1 MAAGGPAATMAV
13 ARRDDFA
20 ETAMLKRLMAIAL
33 AGLATPPAA
42 PRVFR
47 LDNND
52 PPPGAKRFMCGLDG
66 VKLAE
71 GSPRATVTIIRTGTF
86 SDPRYGTFEITRD
99 MLLSMVRN
107 FDSHAY
113 GQDIFID
120 VAHAPNDGAAAK
132 ILSLKVDGNRL
143 RADVEFTPYGVAAV
157 KDRGFV
163 YLSAEF
169 VDNFVDNETKQP
181 HGPTLL
187 GAGLTT
193 RPVIKRMD
201 PVTLAEGT
209 ANTPVFLHPELIRQL
224 SESLEQTT
232 MNWLETLR
240 ANLRAM
246 KLSEETIKS
255 ICAAYEAAAKN
266 LGEDAEAH
274 KGLVDQLTA
283 TGKTLAEA
291 GHNGPV
297 TLNITAP
304 AGKMLSEADI
314 TKLLDER
321 EAARVAAATKLATD
335 KAAKVKLFSDA
346 IAAAAGLS
354 EDTRK
359 TLGENVDGLITGDMT
374 DAQVT
379 ALAANQI
386 ALGNQI
392 EASRKLAEQGFPI
405 RSGVTHITVDDGNAI
420 RKLSEDVRKGLQQ
433 TNEAFNGKLVFA
445 EPDKQSPFVKR
456 MLAEFDREHA
466 QQLHQEAKM
475 LAGGPVNTGD
485 MNIPA
490 SVQRAVI
497 EQVYQR
503 LDVLQLVNAAVDPT
517 TGPTHSVP
525 YETRDTSAVRNGG
538 IVYEGQPIHRAG
550 IAQAMDYAYIEP
562 RKLAMELTNEAAY
575 FSRNSSIINFDA
587 WARNIVSNAQVM
599 RELVAAAIANRM
611 LRDSD
616 SFSVVDVAAGTAVTA
631 YSGATNGY
639 KVANFPVVR
648 PYQARDLKG
657 NAVGSAEQP
666 VSIKDGATALVEF
679 DGSGTQSAGKYYRW
693 LSYNLGTFQIVDQT
707 GAPSAPAGTV
717 TAGYSYTTNVLKVD
731 TDIAAGSTYE
741 KQMNKLLQAVGA
753 RKATMSQQRYVQPDF
768 FLASDVLTNM
778 ITDAEQFTEA
788 NSRADSSI
796 TAQGTLQPVKGIP
809 GWATDAPG
817 IDLGDERMLLGQR
830 ANFFYTIAKT
840 FQTGVPYELF
850 DSNGLALGKKG
861 AYGEEYSSLHIPK
874 PLRGRFTSILAYSFT
889 NARGT

>member
-1 MAAGGPAATMAV
+1 MMRRVRHFKLDEAGSHA
-13 ARRDDFA
+13 
-20 ETAMLKRLMAIAL
+20 
-33 AGLATPPAA
+33 
-42 PRVFR
+42 
-47 LDNND
+47 
-52 PPPGAKRFMCGLDG
+52 GAKRYLCDLTG
-66 VKLAE
+66 VKLSE
-71 GSPRATVTIIRTGTF
+71 GTPRAEVTIIRTGTF

-107 FDSHAY
+107 FEAGTY
-113 GQDIFID
+113 GQDIFLD
-120 VAHAPNDGAAAK
+120 VAHEPSKGAAAK

-143 RADVEFTPYGVAAV
+143 RAEAEFTPYGVEAV
-157 KDRGFV
+157 KNRGFK

-169 VDNFVDNETKQP
+169 VDDFADNETGNH

-209 ANTPVFLHPELIRQL
+209 DTTPVFLHPALIRQL
-224 SESLEQTT
+224 SESLEQIT

-240 ANLRAM
+240 ANLRAL
-246 KLSEETIKS
+246 KLSEDTIAS
-255 ICAAYEAAAKN
+255 ICRAYEAAAKN
-266 LGEDAEAH
+266 LGEDEAAH
-274 KGLVDQLTA
+274 KALVDSLSA

-291 GHNGPV
+291 GHSGPI
-297 TLNITAP
+297 TLTVNAP
-304 AGKMLSEADI
+304 AGKALSEGDI
-314 TKLLDER
+314 TALLDAR
-321 EAARVAAATKLATD
+321 ETARATAAAKQATD

-346 IAAAAGLS
+346 LTAATGLS

-359 TLGENVDGLITGDMT
+359 LLGANVEGLITGDMS
-374 DAQVT
+374 DAQVKS
-379 ALAANQI
+379 LAENQI

-392 EASRKLAEQGFPI
+392 ESSKKLAGLGFPI
-405 RSGVTHITVDDGNAI
+405 RAGVTHITVDDSNQI

-433 TNEAFNGKLVFA
+433 TQAAFNGTLVFA
-445 EPDKQSPFVKR
+445 EEAKQSPFIKT

-466 QQLHQEAKM
+466 MQLHEEAKM
-475 LAGGPVNTGD
+475 LAGGPVTTTD

-503 LDVLQLVNAAVDPT
+503 LDILSLVNASVDPT
-517 TGPTHSVP
+517 TGATHSVP
-525 YETRDTSAVRNGG
+525 YETRDISAVRNGG

-550 IAQAMDYAYIEP
+550 IAQALDFAYIEP
-562 RKLAMELTNEAAY
+562 RKLAMDMTNEAAF
-575 FSRNSSIINFDA
+575 FSRNSNVINFDA

-599 RELVAAAIANRM
+599 RELVSAAIANRM
-611 LRDSD
+611 IRDAD
-616 SFSVVDVAAGTAVTA
+616 SYSVVDVAVAATTA

-666 VSIKDGATALVEF
+666 IVIKDGSTVLVEF
-679 DGSGTQSAGKYYRW
+679 DGSGTQSAGKYFRV
-693 LSYNLGTFQIVDQT
+693 LSYNLGLFQICDET
-707 GAPSAPAGTV
+707 GAATPPTGAV
-717 TAGYSYTTNVLKVD
+717 TIGYSYTTNVLKVD
-731 TDIAAGSTYE
+731 TDVASGSTYE

-753 RKATMSQQRYVQPDF
+753 RKAAMSQQRFVQPDF

-778 ITDAEQFTEA
+778 ITDAEQFSEA
-788 NSRADSSI
+788 SSRADSSI
-796 TAQGTLQPVKGIP
+796 SAQGNLQPVKGIP

-830 ANFFYTIAKT
+830 ANFWYTIAKT

-850 DSNGLALGKKG
+850 DSNGMALGKKG

-874 PLRGRFTSILAYSFT
+874 PLRSRFTSILAYSVT
-889 NARGT
+889 TARGT

>member
-1 MAAGGPAATMAV
+1 MRKRLLVAALMLAATAP
-13 ARRDDFA
+13 
-20 ETAMLKRLMAIAL
+20 
-33 AGLATPPAA
+33 AG
-42 PRVFR
+42 PRVFQ

-52 PPPGAKRFMCGLDG
+52 PPPGAKRFLCGLDG

-71 GSPRATVTIIRTGTF
+71 GSPRTTVTIIRTGTF
-86 SDPRYGTFEITRD
+86 SDPRYGTFDITRD

-107 FDSHAY
+107 FDAGTY
-113 GQDIFID
+113 GQEIFLD
-120 VAHAPNDGAAAK
+120 VAHEPSKGSAAK

-143 RADVEFTPYGVAAV
+143 RAEAEFTPYGVEAV
-157 KDRGFV
+157 KNRGFK

-169 VDNFVDNETKQP
+169 VDDFTDNEHGTH

-209 ANTPVFLHPELIRQL
+209 GTTPVFLHPELIRQL

-232 MNWLETLR
+232 MKWLDELKRRLAQRKLGEAQITTLTG
-240 ANLRAM
+240 AF
-246 KLSEETIKS
+246 
-255 ICAAYEAAAKN
+255 EAAAKN
-266 LGEDAEAH
+266 LGEDETALQA
-274 KGLVDQLTA
+274 LVEQFDNV
-283 TGKTLAEA
+283 GKQLAEA
-291 GHNGPV
+291 GATGAI
-297 TLNITAP
+297 TLSVNTP
-304 AGKMLSEADI
+304 AGKMLSESDI
-314 TKLLDER
+314 NALLDAR
-321 EAARVAAATKLATD
+321 ENARLTAAAKLATD
-335 KAAKVKLFSDA
+335 KAAKVKLFSDTLT
-346 IAAAAGLS
+346 AATGLGD
-354 EDTRK
+354 DTRK
-359 TLGENVDGLITGDMT
+359 LLSANVDGLITGDMSE
-374 DAQVT
+374 AQVKS
-379 ALAANQI
+379 LAENQI

-392 EASRKLAEQGFPI
+392 ESSKQLASLGYPI
-405 RSGVTHITVDDGNAI
+405 RAGVTHISVDDSNQI
-420 RKLSEDVRKGLQQ
+420 KQLSEKVRAGLMQ
-433 TNEAFNGKLVFA
+433 TQAAFNGTLVFSEEA
-445 EPDKQSPFVKR
+445 KQSPFIKSV
-456 MLAEFDREHA
+456 LAEFDREHA
-466 QQLHQEAKM
+466 FQLHQEAKI
-475 LAGGPVNTGD
+475 LAGGPVSTSD
-485 MNIPA
+485 LTIPA

-503 LDVLQLVNAAVDPT
+503 LDILSLVNASVDPT

-550 IAQAMDYAYIEP
+550 IAQAMDFAYIEP
-562 RKLAMELTNEAAY
+562 RKLAMDMTNEAAF
-575 FSRNSSIINFDA
+575 FSRNSNVINFDA
-587 WARNIVSNAQVM
+587 WARNITSNAQVM

-616 SFSVVDVAAGTAVTA
+616 SYSVVDVAAGGATTA

-639 KVANFPVVR
+639 KTANFPVVR

-666 VSIKDGATALVEF
+666 IVVKDGATVLVEF
-679 DGSGTQSAGKYYRW
+679 DGSGTQSAGKYFRV
-693 LSYNLGTFQIVDQT
+693 LSYNLGLFQICDET
-707 GAPSAPAGTV
+707 GAPTAPAGAV
-717 TAGYSYTTNVLKVD
+717 TIGYSYTTNVLKVD
-731 TDIAAGSTYE
+731 TDIASGSTYE

-753 RKATMSQQRYVQPDF
+753 RKATLSQQRFVQPDF

-778 ITDAEQFTEA
+778 ITDADQFTDA

-796 TAQGTLQPVKGIP
+796 SAQGNLMPVKGIP

-830 ANFFYTIAKT
+830 ANFWYTIAKT

-850 DSNGLALGKKG
+850 DSNGMALGKKG

-874 PLRGRFTSILAYSFT
+874 PLRSRFTSILAYSAT
-889 NARGT
+889 TARGT

>member
-1 MAAGGPAATMAV
+1 MRKRLLAV
-13 ARRDDFA
+13 ALMMVA
-20 ETAMLKRLMAIAL
+20 TAP
-33 AGLATPPAA
+33 AT
-42 PRVFR
+42 PRVFQ

-52 PPPGAKRFMCGLDG
+52 SPPGAKRFMCGLDG

-107 FDSHAY
+107 FDARTY

-120 VAHAPNDGAAAK
+120 VAHEPANGSAAK

-169 VDNFVDNETKQP
+169 VDDFVDNESRTA

-209 ANTPVFLHPELIRQL
+209 GTTPVFLHPELIRQL

-240 ANLRAM
+240 ANLRAL
-246 KLSEETIKS
+246 KLSEDTIKS
-255 ICAAYEAAAKN
+255 ICSAYEAAAKN
-266 LGEDAEAH
+266 LGEDATAH
-274 KGLVDQLTA
+274 KGLVDSLTA
-283 TGKTLAEA
+283 TGKTLAEG
-291 GHNGPV
+291 GHTGPI
-297 TLNITAP
+297 TLSVQAP

-314 TKLLDER
+314 TKLLDDR
-321 EAARVAAATKLATD
+321 ETARVDAATKLATD
-335 KAAKVKLFSDA
+335 KAARVKLFSDTLT
-346 IAAAAGLS
+346 AATGLS
-354 EDTRK
+354 DDTRK
-359 TLGENVDGLITGDMT
+359 LLSANVDGLITGAMT
-374 DAQVT
+374 DDQVKS
-379 ALAANQI
+379 LAENQI

-392 EASRKLAEQGFPI
+392 ESSRKLAEQGFPI
-405 RSGVTHITVDDGNAI
+405 RSGVTHITVDDSNKIKA
-420 RKLSEDVRKGLQQ
+420 LSENVRKGLAQ
-433 TNEAFNGKLVFA
+433 TQEAFNGKLVFVEEA
-445 EPDKQSPFVKR
+445 KQSPFIKT

-466 QQLHQEAKM
+466 MQLHQEAKM

-485 MNIPA
+485 MTIPA
-490 SVQRAVI
+490 TVQRAVI

-503 LDVLQLVNAAVDPT
+503 LDILHLVNASVDPT
-517 TGPTHSVP
+517 TGATHTIP
-525 YETRDTSAVRNGG
+525 YQTRDTSAVQNGG

-550 IAQAMDYAYIEP
+550 IAQALDYAYIEP
-562 RKLAMELTNEAAY
+562 RKLAMELTNEAAF
-575 FSRNSSIINFDA
+575 FSRNSNVINFDA

-616 SFSVVDVAAGTAVTA
+616 AYSVVDVAAGTATTA
-631 YSGATNGY
+631 YTGAANGY
-639 KVANFPVVR
+639 KTANFPVVR
-648 PYQARDLKG
+648 PYQARDLQG
-657 NAVGSAEQP
+657 TAVGAAQQP
-666 VSIKDGATALVEF
+666 VVVKDGATVLVEF
-679 DGSGTQSAGKYYRW
+679 DGSGTQAAGKYFRV
-693 LSYNLGTFQIVDQT
+693 LSYNLGLFQICDET
-707 GAPSAPAGTV
+707 GAASAPAGAV
-717 TAGYSYTTNVLKVD
+717 TIGYSYTTNVLKVD
-731 TDIAAGSTYE
+731 TDVAAGSTYE
-741 KQMNKLLQAVGA
+741 KQMNKILQAVGA
-753 RKATMSQQRYVQPDF
+753 RKATLSQQRFVKPDF

-778 ITDAEQFTEA
+778 ITDAEQFSEA
-788 NSRADSSI
+788 SSRADANI
-796 TAQGTLQPVKGIP
+796 DNQGNLQPVKGIP

-830 ANFFYTIAKT
+830 ANFWYTIAKT

-850 DSNGLALGKKG
+850 DSNGKALGKRG
-861 AYGEEYSSLHIPK
+861 AYGEEYSSLHIPP
-874 PLRGRFTSILAYSFT
+874 PLRSRFTSILAYSVT
-889 NARGT
+889 NARGA